1 MKTIIVLK
9 NVDFKFQPDDYLVGI
24 EQGALKILEKE
35 LPLELAIGD
44 FDSVSAA
51 EKEYIK
57 SSAKNF
63 VLLNPI
69 KDESDSEAAL
79 KYLKALNYPNLTL
92 YGALG
97 KRFDHSFVNF
107 QLVEKYP
114 VTLIDDYNKI
124 FALKAGSHQIK
135 DTGFKYLSI
144 FTLKQAVITL
154 KGVKYPLAET
164 EIDPLTSYTLS
175 NEIIEEWALIE
186 VEAGSIIVVLSRD

>member
-9 NVDFKFQPDDYLVGI
+9 DVDFKYQLNDYLVGI
-24 EQGALKILEKE
+24 EQGALKILEKK

-44 FDSVSAA
+44 FDSVSET
-51 EKEYIK
+51 EKKYIK

-63 VLLNPI
+63 ILLNPI

-79 KYLKALNYPNLTL
+79 KYLVAHNYPNLTF

-114 VTLIDDYNKI
+114 VTLIDDYNKV
-124 FALKAGSHQIK
+124 FALKEGSHHIK
-135 DTGFKYLSI
+135 PADFKYLSI
-144 FTLKQAVITL
+144 FTLRQATITL
-154 KGVKYPLAET
+154 QGVKYPLTKT
-164 EIDPLTSYTLS
+164 EINPLTSYTLS
-175 NEIIEEWALIE
+175 NEIIEELALIE